1 MPYRVTEATR
11 TAREVRSRS
20 LLDAA
25 RAIVARDGF
34 GAATIKAVAADAEV
48 SVGTVYTYFLT
59 REELL
64 AAVFREAA
72 SIELDAVR
80 DAVETAP
87 DAASAQLRAL
97 IEAFARRAIR
107 VRRLAWA
114 LLVEPVDPLIDA
126 ERLRYRRAYADTVAD
141 IISRGVTSGELPSQ
155 DARIVGPG
163 IVGAIGEALTG
174 PLSPLND
181 SAATTDQVIDSILAL
196 CLRAIGATEH
206 EGDRP

>member
-11 TAREVRSRS
+11 TARELRSRS

-34 GAATIKAVAADAEV
+34 GAATIKAVSADAKV
-48 SVGTVYTYFLT
+48 SVGTVYTYFAT

-80 DAVETAP
+80 ASVAAAPQTA
-87 DAASAQLRAL
+87 AAQLRVL

-107 VRRLAWA
+107 GRRLAWA
-114 LLVEPVDPLIDA
+114 LLVEPVDPRIDA
-126 ERLRYRRAYADTVAD
+126 ERLSYRREYGDTVAA
-141 IISRGVTSGELPSQ
+141 IISRGIASGQLPAQ
-155 DARIVGPG
+155 DARIVGSG
-163 IVGAIGEALTG
+163 IVGAIGEALIG
-174 PLSPLND
+174 PLSPLDD
-181 SAATTDQVIDSILAL
+181 SAATTDQVVESILVL
-196 CLRAIGATEH
+196 CLRAIGATES

>member
-11 TAREVRSRS
+11 TARELRSRS
-20 LLDAA
+20 LLYAA

-34 GAATIKAVAADAEV
+34 GAATIKAVSADAEV
-48 SVGTVYTYFLT
+48 SVGTVYTYFAT

-72 SIELDAVR
+72 STELNAVR
-80 DAVETAP
+80 ASVATAP
-87 DAASAQLRAL
+87 RTAAAQLRAL
-97 IEAFARRAIR
+97 IEAFARRAIGS
-107 VRRLAWA
+107 RRLAWA

-126 ERLRYRRAYADTVAD
+126 ERLSYRRAYADTVAA
-141 IISRGVTSGELPSQ
+141 IISRGVTSGELPAQ

-174 PLSPLND
+174 QLSPLND

>member
-87 DAASAQLRAL
+87 DAAAAQLRAL